1 MTAAPSRSL
10 ETAPLPP
17 PNPRRWLCN
26 PFAIAILLSVG
37 AHAVFFALFPYLS
50 DPAPAKPKREPVQTR
65 ALTAEE
71 FARLPESLRGAAANP
86 STPSRPVAPFSGL
99 PDLSALMSP
108 MVLPPPPSPLVL
120 PELNLPTPAE
130 PPAQLPPPPMA
141 EASQTPPPAPPV
153 SSTTP
158 TPTPAEP
165 APQPAPAETPAV
177 DERLYAFNAEG
188 TDASLGFG
196 KLGDFVAAL
205 QTNYPDLKIPN
216 QAIAIKLPLPEGDRC
231 FERVKPAQFAV
242 LVGANGKALEPPQV
256 LVSSGY
262 LILNQQAIA
271 VLEKQP
277 YPLTGRTE
285 LKLINLEFVP
295 PESSSCPVPPPAAG

>member
-10 ETAPLPP
+10 EAAPLPAP
-17 PNPRRWLCN
+17 DRWRWLRN

-37 AHAVFFALFPYLS
+37 AHAVFFTLFPYLS

-65 ALTAEE
+65 ALTVAE
-71 FARLPESLRGAAANP
+71 FARLPESLRGAAASP
-86 STPSRPVAPFSGL
+86 SIPSRPVAPFSGL

-120 PELNLPTPAE
+120 PELNLPTPTE
-130 PPAQLPPPPMA
+130 PPTQLPPPPVA
-141 EASQTPPPAPPV
+141 DETPPPAPPV
-153 SSTTP
+153 SNTP
-158 TPTPAEP
+158 APTPAEST
-165 APQPAPAETPAV
+165 PQSAPADTPAV
-177 DERLYAFNAEG
+177 DEKLYAFNPEG

-196 KLGDFVAAL
+196 KLGEFVAAL

-216 QAIAIKLPLPEGDRC
+216 QAIAIKLPLPESDRC
-231 FERVKPAQFAV
+231 FEQVKPAQFAV
-242 LVGANGKALEPPQV
+242 LVGANGKALEPPQT

-262 LILNQQAIA
+262 AILNQQAIA
-271 VLEKQP
+271 ALEKQP

-285 LKLINLEFVP
+285 LKLVNLEFVP
-295 PESSSCPVPPPAAG
+295 PESSSCSVPPPAAG